1 MNLQQDYVHGTSLAG
16 RFVKPDRDQDMTIP
30 CYYINLDRSPERDA
44 SFRAECARVGIE
56 PTRVAAVDGRT
67 INATEQARLSALKSG
82 RLGLGPGEMACYLSH
97 RKVWTMIV
105 EGPDEWA
112 FVAEDDIHFSADAG
126 VFFTDTS
133 WLPGTDIDIVKAETA
148 RQRVRLSPRLHA
160 AAHGHD
166 MRLLQSYHGGTAG
179 YFVSRA
185 GAARLLELTANVCD
199 ALDHVMFHE
208 WIGVVDKLSIL
219 QLDPA
224 LCIQDYLVAKPASRI
239 GFTSTL
245 DTDRAASS
253 ASSGL
258 KKRPKG
264 LSLIKREVSRPFSRL
279 WASLRALADNVSGV
293 AVVKQ
298 IPIRDI

>member
-1 MNLQQDYVHGTSLAG
+1 
-16 RFVKPDRDQDMTIP
+16 MTIP

-67 INATEQARLSALKSG
+67 IDAAEQARLSSLKSG

-97 RKVWTMIV
+97 RKVWAMIV
-105 EGPDEWA
+105 EGQADWA
-112 FVAEDDIHFSADAG
+112 FVAEDDIHFSAHAG
-126 VFFTDTS
+126 LFFTDKS
-133 WLPGTDIDIVKAETA
+133 WLPASDVDIVKAETA
-148 RQRVRLSPRLHA
+148 RQRVRLSPQLHA
-160 AAHGHD
+160 TAHGHD
-166 MRLLQSYHGGTAG
+166 MRVLQSYHGGTAG

-185 GAARLLELTANVCD
+185 GAARLLQLSENVCD

-224 LCIQDYLVAKPASRI
+224 LCIQDYLVAKTASRV
-239 GFTSTL
+239 GFGSTL
-245 DTDRAASS
+245 DKDRAASS
-253 ASSGL
+253 ASAGL

-264 LSLIKREVSRPFSRL
+264 LALIKRELSRPFRRL
-279 WASLRALADNVSGV
+279 GASLRAMLDNVSGV
-293 AVVKQ
+293 AVVKK
-298 IPIRDI
+298 IPIRGY

>member
-1 MNLQQDYVHGTSLAG
+1 
-16 RFVKPDRDQDMTIP
+16 MTIP

-67 INATEQARLSALKSG
+67 IDATEQARLSALKSG

-105 EGPDEWA
+105 DGPDEWA

-166 MRLLQSYHGGTAG
+166 MRLLQSYHGGAAG
-179 YFVSRA
+179 YFLSRA
-185 GAARLLELTANVCD
+185 SIPKLLSLTDRICD
-199 ALDHVMFHE
+199 PVDMVLFHE
-208 WIGVVDKLSIL
+208 WLGVVDKLSIL

-224 LCIQDYLVAKPASRI
+224 LCIQDYLVVKPASRI
-239 GFTSTL
+239 GFKSTL

-264 LSLIKREVSRPFSRL
+264 LALIKREVSRPFSRL
-279 WASLRALADNVSGV
+279 WASIRTILDNVSGV
-293 AVVKQ
+293 AVVKK
-298 IPIRDI
+298 IPIRGL

>member
-1 MNLQQDYVHGTSLAG
+1 MY
-16 RFVKPDRDQDMTIP
+16 
-30 CYYINLDRSPERDA
+30 
-44 SFRAECARVGIE
+44 
-56 PTRVAAVDGRT
+56 
-67 INATEQARLSALKSG
+67 
-82 RLGLGPGEMACYLSH
+82 
-97 RKVWTMIV
+97 
-105 EGPDEWA
+105 
-112 FVAEDDIHFSADAG
+112 
-126 VFFTDTS
+126 
-133 WLPGTDIDIVKAETA
+133 
-148 RQRVRLSPRLHA
+148 
-160 AAHGHD
+160 
-166 MRLLQSYHGGTAG
+166 
-179 YFVSRA
+179 
-185 GAARLLELTANVCD
+185 
-199 ALDHVMFHE
+199 VMFHE